1 MQAVVDS
8 KQGDYFRCLLENG
21 DVINVYKNELSEEI
35 GIGDIVKVSFVKDDA
50 ASARQKEL
58 MK

>member
-8 KQGDYFRCLLENG
+8 MNGDYFRCLLENG
-21 DVINVYKNELSEEI
+21 DVINVNKADFPHEI
-35 GIGDIVKVSFVKDDA
+35 GIGDILTVSFVKDNE

>member
-8 KQGDYFRCLLENG
+8 MNGDYFRCLLENG
-21 DVINVYKNELSEEI
+21 DVINVHKSDLGQNVEI
-35 GIGDIVKVSFVKDDA
+35 GDVVSVTFSRDEA
-50 ASARQKEL
+50 ASSKQKEL